1 MSTSYFLPSSWSP
14 WSPSLSTGAAPI
26 DSLQRRL
33 SRMFDDVFSGYELG
47 AANGTAEKI
56 SAFAP
61 KIAITEDEKRYK
73 VTAELPGMSESDI
86 DISLTKDGLTLR
98 GEKKEEKES
107 KENGAYYSER
117 TYGSFMRQFP
127 LLVEVDEDKV
137 DASFSKGVLTISLPK
152 AAAAQK
158 QTKKISV
165 RAS

>member
-1 MSTSYFLPSSWSP
+1 MSKSYLMPTSWSP
-14 WSPSLSTGAAPI
+14 WTSSLTSGGAPI
-26 DSLQRRL
+26 DSLQRRM
-33 SRMFDDVFSGYELG
+33 SRVFDDMFSGFELG
-47 AANGTAEKI
+47 AATGTSEKL

-61 KIAITEDEKRYK
+61 KVALTEDEKRYK
-73 VTAELPGMSESDI
+73 VTAELPGMNEGDI

-98 GEKKEEKES
+98 GEKKEERES
-107 KENGAYYSER
+107 KEGGAYYSER

-137 DASFSKGVLTISLPK
+137 EANFSKGVLTITLPK